1 MSYGDPIPI
10 DARRRERLEHEL
22 VRPAIGRIQFGRFVL
37 VFPRRGDAIVWRW
50 PETVVC
56 VEEEHGDS

>member
-1 MSYGDPIPI
+1 MDEVIQI

-22 VRPAIGRIQFGRFVL
+22 VRPAIGQIQFGRFVL

-50 PETVVC
+50 PETVVS
-56 VEEEHGDS
+56 VEEEQRDA